1 MLHNEAGAPGRVE
14 RKPALQIDIALPRT
28 AAGFGAVFD
37 IVEPAYA
44 AGQINL
50 AMAEMLAITGAQNA
64 AGF

>member
-1 MLHNEAGAPGRVE
+1 MVSIVGM
-14 RKPALQIDIALPRT
+14 
-28 AAGFGAVFD
+28 AVFD

-50 AMAEMLAITGAQNA
+50 AMAEMLAIMGPQTA